1 MWTRLTV
8 QQIISNGLV
17 AGLYIILTV
26 IPPLNQISFL
36 TIQFRIAEVLL
47 LLVFF
52 RKDYAI
58 GLVIGTS
65 FANLFAPH
73 PLAIYDAI
81 LGAIVTAI
89 ACWGI
94 GRSKN
99 YVMAMIYPIVLN
111 AIYLGVFL
119 QIAVA
124 IPSTLSIVAFFSI
137 ATAIALGE
145 GLVLFL
151 LGYPLYLTFRKN
163 KQFLILIGA
172 TQNVR

>member
-8 QQIISNGLV
+8 QQIVSNGLV
-17 AGLYIILTV
+17 AGLYIILTA
-26 IPPLNQISFL
+26 IPPLNQIAFL
-36 TIQFRIAEVLL
+36 AIQFRVAEVLL

-81 LGAIVTAI
+81 FGALVTAI

-94 GRSKN
+94 GKSKHF
-99 YVMAMIYPIVLN
+99 VLAMFYPIILN
-111 AIYLGVFL
+111 AVYLGLFL
-119 QIAVA
+119 QFAVE
-124 IPSTLSIVAFFSI
+124 IPAPLSLVTFFSI
-137 ATAIALGE
+137 AGSIAIGE
-145 GLVLFL
+145 SFVLFL
-151 LGYPLYLTFRKN
+151 LGYPLFMTLRKN
-163 KQFLILIGA
+163 RQFLLLIGA
-172 TQNVR
+172 TQNVK